1 MKNNHKRMTRIL
13 IQAVP
18 SFLVNK
24 LSKILKID
32 IERTIK
38 IQVAASMLHLWLP
51 LTCNSNSIYS
61 NPVKHANE
69 GPYRWV
75 RKSHSSIAG
84 QRKYLVQIILISIN
98 KKIKKNNFRVAEFR
112 SLNTILRITLE
123 DTRSSKMLV

>member
-1 MKNNHKRMTRIL
+1 
-13 IQAVP
+13 
-18 SFLVNK
+18 
-24 LSKILKID
+24 
-32 IERTIK
+32 
-38 IQVAASMLHLWLP
+38 MLHLWLP

-61 NPVKHANE
+61 NPVKHENE

-84 QRKYLVQIILISIN
+84 QRKYLVQRILISIN

-123 DTRSSKMLV
+123 DTRSSKMLVYLENLRICQSPAWESILYAKVRVDDIHPLYLPSFDYQEIF